1 MRSSTPTRVTSRSP
15 SWRSS
20 PRSSPRRCSGT
31 GSCAPPARLGRPGLG
46 ARLLAAFPDEA
57 MVRLRSSMPG
67 TFALSVTNHAFI
79 LLVNVLLARGL
90 GIAAPWTAL
99 AAAVP
104 LVLLAAQIPI
114 TPGGTGLR
122 EAAYLYF

>member
-1 MRSSTPTRVTSRSP
+1 
-15 SWRSS
+15 
-20 PRSSPRRCSGT
+20 
-31 GSCAPPARLGRPGLG
+31 
-46 ARLLAAFPDEA
+46 

-67 TFALSVTNHAFI
+67 TFALSVINHAFI

-122 EAAYLYF
+122 EAAYLYFLGRVGVSHALALALALGWLAVLAGVSLVGALGFLFERGPGGQEDGPAGSPASPSL